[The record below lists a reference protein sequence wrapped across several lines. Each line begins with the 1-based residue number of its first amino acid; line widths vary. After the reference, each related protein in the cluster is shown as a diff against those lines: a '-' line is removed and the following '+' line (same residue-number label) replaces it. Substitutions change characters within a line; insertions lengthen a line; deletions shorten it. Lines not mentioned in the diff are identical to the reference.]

1 VPEYAASVAI
11 PRSEPAPVERLDSL
25 RGMEMAPVPP
35 AAHKR
40 RLLSVVVPLLDEEPT
55 LERLYEELEDG
66 VAPTGLEWEV
76 VFVDD
81 GSTDGSYRELVRLHA
96 AHLNVRVVRLRRNF
110 GKAAALAAGIEV
122 AAGDVIVTMDADLQD
137 DPAEIPSLLAKLDEG
152 FDVVSGW
159 KCDRH
164 DPFVRRFVSRIYNA
178 ATRLATGVKL
188 HDMNCGLK
196 VYRAEV
202 FDHVRL
208 YGERHRFVPV
218 LAHHLGFSV
227 TELPVN
233 HRPRANG
240 HSKFGIERYLRA
252 PFDLLTIVFMGRYRH
267 RPLHLFGGVGL
278 GASLVGVAILAYLTV
293 LKAQGQ
299 GIGARPLLLLGVLLV
314 VVGVQLLS
322 LGLIGEMLTSY
333 HEEKLQSTRS
343 DRAHVRDVLR

>member
-1 VPEYAASVAI
+1 MAI
-11 PRSEPAPVERLDSL
+11 SSSQATRAERREPADATTN
-25 RGMEMAPVPP
+25 APAVPGAGP
-35 AAHKR
+35 GGR
-40 RLLSVVVPLLDEEPT
+40 MVSVVVPLLDEEAT
-55 LERLYEELEDG
+55 LEQLYEELAAALD
-66 VAPTGLEWEV
+66 PTGVEWEV

-81 GSTDGSYRELVRLHA
+81 GSTDGSYRELVRIHA
-96 AHLNVRVVRLRRNF
+96 ARLNVRVVRLRRNF

-122 AAGDVIVTMDADLQD
+122 AAGDVVVTMDADLQD
-137 DPAEIPSLLAKLDEG
+137 DPAEIPNLLAKVDDG

-196 VYRAEV
+196 AYRAEV
-202 FDHVRL
+202 FEHVRL

-233 HRPRANG
+233 HRARANG
-240 HSKFGIERYLRA
+240 QSRFGIERYMRA

-267 RPLHLFGGVGL
+267 RPLHLFGGIGL
-278 GASLVGVAILAYLTV
+278 TASLSGGVILGYLTV
-293 LKAQGQ
+293 IK
-299 GIGARPLLLLGVLLV
+299 IGGARIGDRPLLLLGVLLV
-314 VVGVQLLS
+314 VVGIQFLS
-322 LGLIGEMLTSY
+322 LGLIGEMLTSH
-333 HEEKLQSTRS
+333 HEEKVQAGRHG
-343 DRAHVRDVLR
+343 RAHVRDVLR

>member
-1 VPEYAASVAI
+1 VAI
-11 PRSEPAPVERLDSL
+11 TGSERAERLGLAESIDEVHAVKH
-25 RGMEMAPVPP
+25 RGA
-35 AAHKR
+35 K
-40 RLLSVVVPLLDEEPT
+40 LSVVIPLLNEDAT
-55 LERLYEELEDG
+55 LAPLYRELDAAL
-66 VAPTGLEWEV
+66 APTGLDWEV

-81 GSTDGSYRELVRLHA
+81 GSTDGSYRELVLLHS

-137 DPAEIPSLLAKLDEG
+137 DPAEIPSLLAKLDDG

-164 DPFVRRFVSRIYNA
+164 DPFVRRFVSRIYNT
-178 ATRLATGVKL
+178 ATRLATGVRL

-196 VYRAEV
+196 AYRAEV
-202 FDHVRL
+202 FEHVRL

-233 HRPRANG
+233 HRARENG
-240 HSKFGIERYLRA
+240 KSRFGIERYLRA

-267 RPLHLFGGVGL
+267 RPLHLFGGL
-278 GASLVGVAILAYLTV
+278 GVTASVAGFAILAYLTAV
-293 LKAQGQ
+293 KIGGA
-299 GIGARPLLLLGVLLV
+299 GIGDRPLLLLGVLLV
-314 VVGVQLLS
+314 VVGVQFLGI
-322 LGLIGEMLTSY
+322 GLIGEMLTSH
-333 HEEKLQSTRS
+333 HEEKAPMSRTGP
-343 DRAHVRDVLR
+343 AHVRDVLR

>member
-1 VPEYAASVAI
+1 VAI
-11 PRSEPAPVERLDSL
+11 TRGARTQAEPPEPVERTEDASVVQES
-25 RGMEMAPVPP
+25 GSP
-35 AAHKR
+35 R
-40 RLLSVVVPLLDEEPT
+40 RRLSVVVPLLNEEAT
-55 LERLYEELEDG
+55 LEQLYRELEAAL
-66 VAPTGLEWEV
+66 VPTGLEWEI

-122 AAGDVIVTMDADLQD
+122 AAGEVVITMDADLQD
-137 DPAEIPSLLAKLDEG
+137 DPAEIPKLLAKLDDG

-164 DPFVRRFVSRIYNA
+164 DPFVRRFVSRIYNTT
-178 ATRLATGVKL
+178 TRLATGVKL

-196 VYRAEV
+196 AYRTEV
-202 FDHVRL
+202 FQHVRL

-227 TELPVN
+227 AELPVN
-233 HRPRANG
+233 HRARENG
-240 HSKFGIERYLRA
+240 RSRFGIERYLRA

-267 RPLHLFGGVGL
+267 RPLHLFGGL
-278 GASLVGVAILAYLTV
+278 GVMASVAGVAILGYLTV
-293 LKAQGQ
+293 DKIGGS
-299 GIGARPLLLLGVLLV
+299 GIGNRPLLLLGVLLV

-322 LGLIGEMLTSY
+322 LGLIGEMLTSH
-333 HEEKLQSTRS
+333 HEEKLQSS
-343 DRAHVRDVLR
+343 GAARAHVRDVLR